1 MAFRRSTVRSRPS
14 PPIKKVTERWP
25 FLLVEMD
32 GGKSAVVRTAGAD
45 AESARALQPFQAA
58 AFAKQ
63 SFVRRDESGLPPE
76 YPTNFYFSC
85 TNQSVFL

>member
-1 MAFRRSTVRSRPS
+1 M
-14 PPIKKVTERWP
+14 
-25 FLLVEMD
+25 LVEMD